1 MPAHERVSN
10 LFITDEWTIGNALL
24 TPTMK
29 LKRKQI
35 EDHYRDLV
43 QQKLHQGRVHFLD

>member
-1 MPAHERVSN
+1 MS
-10 LFITDEWTIGNALL
+10 LITDEWTIENTLL

-35 EDHYRDLV
+35 EDHYSDGV
-43 QQKLHQGRVHFLD
+43 QQQMGAGRVNFLD

>member
-1 MPAHERVSN
+1 MNQIYVTPA
-10 LFITDEWTIGNALL
+10 WTIENTLL

-43 QQKLHQGRVHFLD
+43 KQHMDAGRVNFLD